1 MVQVFVSPSA
11 TVTLLLVSQSPSWPW
26 SGFWSGSW
34 RNWTGSWKLIGL
46 PLPTWKLKSVPL
58 LVPPLLLTTTFFTI
72 RVPGLATLL
81 NVQVVDV
88 PISTT
93 IPETVAGK
101 VPPFEVASG
110 QEAPVKPQPVGILY
124 SVAE

>member
-1 MVQVFVSPSA
+1 MSE
-11 TVTLLLVSQSPSWPW
+11 PSW
-26 SGFWSGSW
+26 
-34 RNWTGSWKLIGL
+34 NV
-46 PLPTWKLKSVPL
+46 KSVACL
-58 LVPPLLLTTTFFTI
+58 LPPLSLTTTIFTI
-72 RVPGLATLL
+72 RVPGLAVLL